1 MGVGAMLRRA
11 RNYRFI
17 IIIIIIIINYYYN
30 LSIYK
35 RNVAEPLMAK
45 YINA

>member
-17 IIIIIIIINYYYN
+17 IIIIIIINYYN